1 MKFEDVIK
9 EKHGVW
15 DPMLELTYNSPYLTI
30 NSVISAGKLRPA
42 MGARNQ
48 VGIGLSYRPAS
59 LFSLATSF
67 QTRFLESIHRPIAG
81 LKIPTQLSTPTT
93 KGKWWSGEDLSYW
106 LSTFLSVF

>member
-48 VGIGLSYRPAS
+48 VQCCKSSERFGLKCEFSLVPNKYIPYIGL
-59 LFSLATSF
+59 
-67 QTRFLESIHRPIAG
+67 
-81 LKIPTQLSTPTT
+81 
-93 KGKWWSGEDLSYW
+93 
-106 LSTFLSVF
+106 V